1 MQWIFMVVGL
11 LVGGVAGESLTGA
24 LLGGVCGLAL
34 GQALRLQMLAADNQR
49 LQDELKGFAERFE
62 RGTQAIHA
70 RLVKVEQQAASEA
83 FSAPPAAPVAEPEPE
98 PAPESADFSTLAAHA
113 ALAETAMPAAAADDS
128 ELVWELPADLPA
140 PTVAAAT
147 PAQPSAPLCTWPT
160 VQSV

>member
-83 FSAPPAAPVAEPEPE
+83 FSAPPAAPRGRA
-98 PAPESADFSTLAAHA
+98 
-113 ALAETAMPAAAADDS
+113 
-128 ELVWELPADLPA
+128 
-140 PTVAAAT
+140 
-147 PAQPSAPLCTWPT
+147 
-160 VQSV
+160 